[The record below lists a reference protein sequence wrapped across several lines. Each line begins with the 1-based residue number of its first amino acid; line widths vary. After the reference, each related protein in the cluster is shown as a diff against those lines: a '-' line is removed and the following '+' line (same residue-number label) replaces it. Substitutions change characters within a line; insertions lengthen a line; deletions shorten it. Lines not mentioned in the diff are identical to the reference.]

1 MLIAVSGGDSLKG
14 RSGGSQD
21 SDPKFGMQD
30 NHTAPLSLLKYKKS
44 KSVTRRL
51 YADSDTPPPTSSSS
65 SSLSSSTSAP
75 SRSPPTNRATDED
88 TYTRILNQSLDFTRN
103 IPGSSSSRTSR
114 AAAPGSGRN
123 PLSDLAGAFSQRSNV
138 SDSPSKSHTMDLD
151 RMLNPLGTSSSPPSL
166 PANTYK
172 PPPRAPMRLGPSV
185 GRSIPLNTQGGMDL
199 GRALRMLDIL
209 CAKNKVRADFGRQRF
224 HERGGLK
231 RKRLHSERWR
241 RRFKAGFTA
250 VVKRVEEL
258 RRKGW

>member
-1 MLIAVSGGDSLKG
+1 MSKTLRVAAMLIAAGAAEVKTSIRSLACKTTSPYL
-14 RSGGSQD
+14 RQFS
-21 SDPKFGMQD
+21 
-30 NHTAPLSLLKYKKS
+30 T
-44 KSVTRRL
+44 TRRL
-51 YADSDTPPPTSSSS
+51 YADSDAPPPTPPSSSS
-65 SSLSSSTSAP
+65 FSSSTSAP
-75 SRSPPTNRATDED
+75 PRPPPTNRATAED

-114 AAAPGSGRN
+114 AAAPGSGRSS
-123 PLSDLAGAFSQRSNV
+123 LSDLAGAFSQRSNAN
-138 SDSPSKSHTMDLD
+138 DSPYTGQRIDLD

-241 RRFKAGFTA
+241 RRFKTGFTA